1 MGIIAMSEEK
11 KRILVVDDDS
21 DIRNIVEIALEAEGY
36 EVLTGANGNQAL
48 EIIEREPLDLILL
61 DLMMPEKSGYVV
73 CKQIKAD
80 EKYKNIPVLVM
91 SAIDR
96 DSGQT
101 PEFWNQAVGSDDFL
115 SKPFEVSHMMGK
127 VKYLL
132 SRDEYVST
140 KKRDNGNGDSQ
151 ETAQGEPAIAA
162 VSAEVDTGPKKI
174 LIAEDDEDILESI
187 KIALESKNFDVV
199 IASDGRA
206 ASSMIRVSKPDLVI
220 MDVKMPF
227 KDGLSICRECK
238 ADPELSKIPIIIVTG
253 MTQGSEYSD
262 EEMAK
267 GVGCDDFI
275 TKPFDP
281 LNLLIRA
288 ERLLAA
294 GSSKIRG
301 MAPQPPAETAP
312 QQAPDAGEAAQPA
325 DNEISKDL
333 SVMEPDEVVKTFI
346 EAWNTKAFKTEY
358 HCLSREFVTII
369 EEDYL
374 ASRHHLSN
382 TISLDRV
389 ELSELL
395 SSDIKDDEARIVCTR
410 TDYTGKVKKVF
421 LEHYTLKNEDD
432 GWKIIG
438 VRRRSK

>member
-1 MGIIAMSEEK
+1 MTEGK
-11 KRILVVDDDS
+11 KRILVVDDDA
-21 DIRNIVEIALEAEGY
+21 DIRNIVEIALESEGY
-36 EVLTGANGNQAL
+36 EVLTGGNGNQAL

-115 SKPFEVSHMMGK
+115 SKPFEVTHMMGK

-132 SRDEYVST
+132 SRDEYVSS
-140 KKRDNGNGDSQ
+140 KKRTNNNGKDQAAGTDSSVAAAPAS
-151 ETAQGEPAIAA
+151 EAQA
-162 VSAEVDTGPKKI
+162 VTRPKRI

-187 KIALESKNFDVV
+187 KIALESKNFEVLV
-199 IASDGRA
+199 APDGKKA
-206 ASSMIRVSKPDLVI
+206 EIMIRENMPDLVI

-281 LNLLIRA
+281 LNLLLRA

-294 GSSKIRG
+294 GTSKVRG
-301 MAPQPPAETAP
+301 VARQQPAAAPR
-312 QQAPDAGEAAQPA
+312 QQAPAAAESAQPA
-325 DNEISKDL
+325 ESTDEDSKDL
-333 SVMEPDEVVKTFI
+333 SEMEPVEVVRTFI
-346 EAWNTKAFKTEY
+346 EAWNTKSFRTEY
-358 HCLSREFVTII
+358 HCLSREFVTIP
-369 EEDYL
+369 EADYL
-374 ASRHHLSN
+374 ASRYHLSN
-382 TISLDRV
+382 TISLDKV
-389 ELSELL
+389 ELTELL
-395 SSDIKDDEARIVCTR
+395 SSDVDDNEARIVCTR
-410 TDYTGKVKKVF
+410 TDFTGKTRKVF
-421 LEHYTLKNEDD
+421 LEHYSLKKEEK
-432 GWKIIG
+432 GWKIVG